1 MIQERNKSMEFSV
14 RGIGIIKEADI
25 KIDGLTVIAG
35 SNNSGKTTVGRAL
48 YSAIN
53 AVENLEEKQDM
64 DRASAVIM
72 RILNILKLYR
82 GLLNEYRVVTV
93 NYEGQ
98 KNSFIE
104 HILQLDSMLVNQK
117 SDDYIMLVYEFYDI
131 IRKDIMLEYML
142 EDMKKASPDGYE
154 NEAEF
159 RTEWERIKPKGLI
172 ECRKAL
178 DFVNSFRRQKR
189 EDFAYKIIE
198 KTLQIEFMNQV
209 QSISRSDNEQ
219 YSIIKLKNQEENLFE
234 LYISDDNIDI
244 EKSEFQDG
252 YFDSAYFIDDP
263 YVIEDS
269 QNNHF
274 VDLRNRRDSYVQSR
288 IVNHREDMR
297 RLMRKPEGD
306 KKISETLYQ
315 EKQLENVMKQINE
328 IVPGMVS
335 GGTYYTP
342 EMKIKVGNLATGFKI
357 FSIIKKILTENDLSD
372 KTLLILDEPESH
384 LHPEWIN
391 RLAEVIV
398 LLVKE
403 CNITVLLTTH
413 SPNFLLA
420 VDALMR
426 KYDIRD
432 KCHFYQTEQEEDHRV
447 KYIERTDRLDDVYAD
462 FAASFA
468 KMSAIRKK
476 YMNLEE

>member
-1 MIQERNKSMEFSV
+1 MEFSV

-48 YSAIN
+48 YSIVN

-82 GLLNEYRVVTV
+82 GLLNEYGVVTV

-104 HILQLDSMLVNQK
+104 HILQLDSMLVNEK

-159 RTEWERIKPKGLI
+159 RTQWERIKPKGLI

-263 YVIEDS
+263 YVIEDP

-297 RLMRKPEGD
+297 RLMRKPEED

-391 RLAEVIV
+391 RLAEIIV

-447 KYIERTDRLDDVYAD
+447 KYIERTDSLDDVYAD

-476 YMNLEE
+476 YMNLED

>member
-1 MIQERNKSMEFSV
+1 MEFSV

-25 KIDGLTVIAG
+25 KMDGLTVISG
-35 SNNSGKTTVGRAL
+35 NNNSGKTTVGRTL
-48 YSAIN
+48 YSVVN
-53 AVENLEEKQDM
+53 ALENLEEKRDVEQ
-64 DRASAVIM
+64 ASEIVEKI
-72 RILNILKLYR
+72 IEIVDLYKVLLENYQMVLAENR
-82 GLLNEYRVVTV
+82 GKMT
-93 NYEGQ
+93 
-98 KNSFIE
+98 
-104 HILQLDSMLVNQK
+104 
-117 SDDYIMLVYEFYDI
+117 EFVRDI
-131 IRKDIMLEYML
+131 ILLKYDDAKKIKENFEYYTTLLYKFCSSIENDEFLGWLIEDIE
-142 EDMKKASPDGYE
+142 KASPNVVDKKMFY
-154 NEAEF
+154 NE
-159 RTEWERIKPKGLI
+159 WKKYKD
-172 ECRKAL
+172 KAL
-178 DFVNSFRRQKR
+178 LECDKVCEFVKLLQSQERKV
-189 EDFAYKIIE
+189 FACKIIE
-198 KTLQIEFMNQV
+198 KFLQVEFENQI
-209 QSISRSDNEQ
+209 QSIIRTDEEK
-219 YSIIKLKNQEENLFE
+219 YSNIRLHTGEKDLFE
-234 LYISDDNIDI
+234 LYIFDDKIDI
-244 EKSEFQDG
+244 EKSKFENG
-252 YFDSAYFIDDP
+252 YFEKVYFVDDP
-263 YVIEDS
+263 YILEDQLS
-269 QNNHF
+269 LMHMLYQND
-274 VDLRNRRDSYVQSR
+274 DLTQKGAA
-288 IVNHREDMR
+288 NHRKEMR
-297 RLMRKPEGD
+297 WSMQTLEED

-315 EKQLENVMKQINE
+315 EKQLKNVMKQINE

-335 GGTYYTP
+335 GGTYYTS
-342 EMKIKVGNLATGFKI
+342 EMKIKIGNLATGFKI

-447 KYIERTDRLDDVYAD
+447 KYIERTDSLDDVYAD

-476 YMNLEE
+476 YINLED